1 MNSDLWA
8 EVVGQPGPVA
18 QLQAAVATPVHAYL
32 LAGPEGSGTR
42 DAARAF
48 AADLLLAA
56 SGATGDEAELL
67 RTQVAAETHVALHVV
82 EREGATISADQ
93 AREVVQ
99 LAATSAPAGGLR
111 VIMVVDAQLL
121 GGVAPMLLKSIEE
134 PPPSTVFVLTAEEL
148 PRDLVTI
155 ESRCVRIDFAAVPAD
170 VLAERLVVEGVDPVA
185 AQVAAAASGGSL
197 DRARL
202 LASDPHVAARRDAWY
217 RAAEQLD
224 GTGATAMTLVDELMG
239 SIDEVL
245 EPLTARQAEEV
256 AAFEAQVTATGAK
269 VRKGDLKA
277 MEARHA
283 REQRRLRTDELRSG
297 LATLVARYRD
307 AAAAGGS
314 TAAFVDVADRVQALC
329 SGLSH
334 NPRELLAVQAL
345 FVALPRVPAMAAA
358 S

>member
-18 QLQAAVATPVHAYL
+18 QLQSAVATPVHAYL

-42 DAARAF
+42 EAARAF

-56 SGATGDEAELL
+56 SGATGDDAELL
-67 RTQVAAETHVALHVV
+67 RTQVGAETHVALHVV
-82 EREGATISADQ
+82 EREGASISADQ
-93 AREVVQ
+93 AREVVN

-111 VIMVVDAQLL
+111 VILVVDAHLL

-170 VLAERLVVEGVDPVA
+170 VLAERLVAEGVDPVA

-202 LASDPHVAARRDAWY
+202 LASDPHVAARRESWY

-245 EPLTARQAEEV
+245 EPLAARQAEEV
-256 AAFEAQVTATGAK
+256 AVFEAQVTATGAK

-345 FVALPRVPAMAAA
+345 FVTLPRVPAMAATA
-358 S
+358 

>member
-1 MNSDLWA
+1 MSADLWS
-8 EVVGQPGPVA
+8 EVVGQAGPVA
-18 QLQAAVATPVHAYL
+18 QLQAAVSTPVHAYL

-42 DAARAF
+42 EAARAF
-48 AADLLLAA
+48 AADLLLTA
-56 SGATGDEAELL
+56 SGATGDDADFL
-67 RTQVAAETHVALHVV
+67 RTQVGAETHVALHVV

-93 AREVVQ
+93 AREEVN
-99 LAATSAPAGGLR
+99 LAATTPPAGGLR
-111 VIMVVDAQLL
+111 VILVVDAHLL

-148 PRDLVTI
+148 PRDLATI
-155 ESRCVRIDFAAVPAD
+155 ESRCVRIDFAAVPAA
-170 VLAERLVVEGVDPVA
+170 VLADRLVAEGVDPAA
-185 AQVAAAASGGSL
+185 AQVAAAAAGGSL

-239 SIDEVL
+239 GIDEVL
-245 EPLTARQAEEV
+245 APLAERQAAEL

-307 AAAAGGS
+307 AVAAGGS
-314 TAAFVDVADRVQALC
+314 TESFVEVAGRVQSLC

-334 NPRELLAVQAL
+334 NPREQLAVQAL
-345 FVALPRVPAMAAA
+345 FVTLPRLDALAVA

>member
-1 MNSDLWA
+1 MSSDLWA

-32 LAGPEGSGTR
+32 LVGPEGSGTR
-42 DAARAF
+42 EAARAF

-56 SGATGDEAELL
+56 SGATGDDAELL
-67 RTQVAAETHVALHVV
+67 RTQVGAETHVALHVV
-82 EREGATISADQ
+82 EREGASISAEQ
-93 AREVVQ
+93 AREVVN

-170 VLAERLVVEGVDPVA
+170 VLAERLVAEGVNPAA

-245 EPLTARQAEEV
+245 EPLATRQAEEV
-256 AAFEAQVTATGAK
+256 AAFEAQVAATGAK

-307 AAAAGGS
+307 AASAGGS
-314 TAAFVDVADRVQALC
+314 TEAFLDVADRVQALC

-345 FVALPRVPAMAAA
+345 FVTLARVPALAAT